1 MAILFYRINEPFG
14 CFSNFSR
21 HPIVIDGT
29 TWPTTEHY
37 FQAMKFL
44 GDPERQERIRAAR
57 HARDAKAI
65 AWEDGARLRA
75 DWDEVRDE
83 VMLVAL
89 RAKFTQHADLK
100 AILLDTGSDRLVE
113 HTANDRYWA
122 DGGDGSGKNML
133 GKLLMRVR
141 DELRES

>member
-1 MAILFYRINEPFG
+1 MAILFYRVNEPYG

-21 HPIVIDGT
+21 HPIAIDGV

-44 GDPERQERIRAAR
+44 DDPERRVRIRAAR
-57 HARDAKAI
+57 NARDAKAI
-65 AWEDGARLRA
+65 AWEESARVRG
-75 DWDEVRDE
+75 DWEAVRDE

-89 RAKFTQHADLK
+89 RAKFTQHADLRD
-100 AILLDTGSDRLVE
+100 ILLGTGSETLVE
-113 HTANDRYWA
+113 HTTNDRYWA
-122 DGGDGSGKNML
+122 DGGDGSGANML

-141 DELRES
+141 DELRA